1 MQNEEFSKPEQ
12 LYEIT
17 DETLREHVSAYLE
30 NSRKLIA
37 KGTSTSIEKVQSQQ
51 NTHLNDTRISWFREE
66 ISKKTKFDQGKPG
79 TFSKVELTEIEEI
92 NALLDAQKL
101 QLYAEDYRRTKYG
114 MTLGMSRMSLDAVGR
129 LSHLLETETIPRL
142 HQAWD
147 WGGDSGQKETVLS
160 QLREVLRSVSDLR
173 RPRDS
178 E

>member
-79 TFSKVELTEIEEI
+79 TFSKVELTEI
-92 NALLDAQKL
+92 NAC
-101 QLYAEDYRRTKYG
+101 
-114 MTLGMSRMSLDAVGR
+114 SVVI
-129 LSHLLETETIPRL
+129 TIPSKNGNSSTRTIFL
-142 HQAWD
+142 DGYEQFV
-147 WGGDSGQKETVLS
+147 SGSHIQ
-160 QLREVLRSVSDLR
+160 
-173 RPRDS
+173 
-178 E
+178 

>member
-1 MQNEEFSKPEQ
+1 MQNEKLDKSKQ
-12 LYEIT
+12 LYEMA
-17 DETLREHVSAYLE
+17 DEELREHVGEYLE

-37 KGTSTSIEKVQSQQ
+37 KGTSTSIEEVQSQQ
-51 NTHLNDTRISWFREE
+51 NAHLNDTRISWFREE
-66 ISKKTKFDQGKPG
+66 ISKKTKFDQGKPR

-101 QLYAEDYRRTKYG
+101 QLYADDYRRTKYG

-147 WGGDSGQKETVLS
+147 WGGDSGQKEEVLS
-160 QLREVLRSVSDLR
+160 QLREVLRSVSDVR
-173 RPRDS
+173 RPRDLG
-178 E
+178 